1 MKKTCVLIWYLWAV
15 QASAQIRTPEQGVL
29 PDRLTIDQ
37 AVAEAVENNIG
48 LLAERYNVSIAQA
61 RVITAGLRPN
71 PILSIGGDHLPLA
84 GTTFNAENMAGP
96 PEYAVRTDFVIER
109 GGKREQRIHAAEAS
123 VSAARLRLRN
133 AIRTLVLDVQSAFVD
148 VLLAKENLALAQQ
161 NYESLTNVVQV
172 NATRVKTGDLAEV
185 DLLRSRV
192 AALQYQNS
200 VFQADLRL
208 RTAYQRLRLLL
219 GRGVAARPVESIGDL
234 RRDVQPIARE
244 TALSDA
250 QQMRPDLLALRQEQ
264 ARSQYELRLQL
275 ATGKADYDLGAEFRR
290 QQGLAGTGNSL
301 GLFFSTP
308 LPVFNRNQGEIER
321 ARREQEQIGLQI
333 RALEQSIGNEV
344 ETTYQQYLTAK
355 TLLDSF
361 ENTMLGQ
368 ARDVRRISE
377 YSYTRGEATIVEFLD
392 AQRAYNDTVQG
403 YNEARAEYARQLY
416 QLDAVSGKA
425 VNP

>member
-1 MKKTCVLIWYLWAV
+1 
-15 QASAQIRTPEQGVL
+15 
-29 PDRLTIDQ
+29 
-37 AVAEAVENNIG
+37 
-48 LLAERYNVSIAQA
+48 
-61 RVITAGLRPN
+61 
-71 PILSIGGDHLPLA
+71 
-84 GTTFNAENMAGP
+84 MAGP

-109 GGKREQRIHAAEAS
+109 GGKREQRIQAAEAS
-123 VSAARLRLRN
+123 VSAAQLRLRN

-148 VLLAKENLALAQQ
+148 VLLGKENLALAQQ
-161 NYESLTNVVQV
+161 NYESLNNVVQL

-185 DLLRSRV
+185 DLLRIRV

-219 GRGVAARPVESIGDL
+219 GRSVAARPVEAIGDL
-234 RRDVQPIARE
+234 RRDVQPITRE
-244 TALSDA
+244 AVLN
-250 QQMRPDLLALRQEQ
+250 
-264 ARSQYELRLQL
+264 
-275 ATGKADYDLGAEFRR
+275 R

-321 ARREQEQIGLQI
+321 ARREQDQIGLQI

-344 ETTYQQYLTAK
+344 ETTYQQYLTAR

-368 ARDVRRISE
+368 AREVQRVSE

-416 QLDAVSGKA
+416 QIDAVSGKSL
-425 VNP
+425 NP

>member
-1 MKKTCVLIWYLWAV
+1 MKKTCVLIWYLWAI
-15 QASAQIRTPEQGVL
+15 QAGAQIRTPEQGVL

-48 LLAERYNVSIAQA
+48 LLAERYNVSVAQA
-61 RVITAGLRPN
+61 RVITARLRPN
-71 PILSIGGDHLPLA
+71 PILSMGGDHLPLA
-84 GTTFNAENMAGP
+84 GTTFNTENMAGP

-109 GGKREQRIHAAEAS
+109 GGKRGQRINAADAA
-123 VSAARLRLRN
+123 VSAAQLRLRN

-148 VLLAKENLALAQQ
+148 VLLGKENLALAQQ
-161 NYESLTNVVQV
+161 NYESLNNVVQV

-219 GRGVAARPVESIGDL
+219 GRGVAARPVEAIGDL
-234 RRDVQPIARE
+234 RRDVQPITPE
-244 TALSDA
+244 TVLTDA

-264 ARSQYELRLQL
+264 ARSQYDLRLQL
-275 ATGKADYDLGAEFRR
+275 ATRKADYDVGAEFRR
-290 QQGLAGTGNSL
+290 QQGLAGKGNSL

-321 ARREQEQIGLQI
+321 ARREQDQIGLQI
-333 RALEQSIGNEV
+333 RALEQSIRSEV

-355 TLLDSF
+355 TLLDSLKTPCSAKR
-361 ENTMLGQ
+361 ERCSGSANTRTLGE
-368 ARDVRRISE
+368 R
-377 YSYTRGEATIVEFLD
+377 
-392 AQRAYNDTVQG
+392 
-403 YNEARAEYARQLY
+403 RQLSSSSMRNAHTTTPCRAITTCAPNMLASFINSTPY
-416 QLDAVSGKA
+416 PGR
-425 VNP
+425 P